1 MDCKEIQKWIPDF
14 IRDKL
19 DDKELEVFMEHIE
32 ECPECKEELTIQFL
46 VSVGMEF
53 LEEGNTFDLQ
63 SELQDK
69 MELVQSKLRFKRV
82 IKYAAIGFEIVVII
96 VLIILA
102 LVVLI

>member
-102 LVVLI
+102 LVVLL

>member
-14 IRDKL
+14 LKDKL
-19 DDKELEVFMEHIE
+19 DDKELEMFMEHIA

-69 MELVQSKLRFKRV
+69 MELAESKLRFRRV
-82 IKYAAIGFEIVVII
+82 IKIAAIGFELVVIG

-102 LVVLI
+102 VVVFL